1 MVGSLHYCFVHSCH
15 RRLSILGNY
24 SKIMHFLIHTNNSL
38 QFFFYGH
45 EEFLEDIAFV
55 IFAFFNV
62 IWATLYLESWK
73 RRSAELAY
81 SWGTADQRDELLAEP
96 RPEFKGTEI
105 ISEITGKPELY
116 YPSWKRNLF
125 RYFVTVPVI
134 GFCLVIVFAS
144 VFIILELQQWWDI
157 VIKEKGY
164 VSFLSYGPKVLLAI
178 VIPILDSVY
187 NNIAIWLNNKGKFCR
202 KLLRFF
208 PFLKT
213 RQLQRNIESN
223 IFRKL

>member
-1 MVGSLHYCFVHSCH
+1 M
-15 RRLSILGNY
+15 
-24 SKIMHFLIHTNNSL
+24 
-38 QFFFYGH
+38 
-45 EEFLEDIAFV
+45 AFV
-55 IFAFFNV
+55 VFAFFNV

-96 RPEFKGTEI
+96 RPEFKGTEV
-105 ISEITGKPELY
+105 ISEITKKPELY

-125 RYFVTVPVI
+125 RYLVTVPVI
-134 GFCLVIVFAS
+134 GFCLVVVFAS

-164 VSFLSYGPKVLLAI
+164 VSFLSYLPKVLLAI

-187 NNIAIWLNNKGKFCR
+187 NKIAFWLNDMGKFFLNKCKQSSQTFCAKTNKHGE
-202 KLLRFF
+202 KLFQKIIDWRRRM
-208 PFLKT
+208 KT
-213 RQLQRNIESN
+213 NW
-223 IFRKL
+223 